1 MTVVSG
7 SNKRDVIPRWRNL
20 HDTIS
25 NGEIGARG
33 EEPKLDERSERELKR
48 SQSDWELDRS
58 QIKAAEF
65 ISAGLVLGVPSQVQD
80 AVSALLENELPPSL
94 RQLAR
99 VVGLGSGEEVVGR
112 VKAPEVTLNDVQLH
126 IAIAGLKQSL
136 VREPRRPLA
145 WLELARLYSQ
155 LGQIGSAT
163 NSILKSIFLAPNN
176 RYVLRSTAAF
186 FTNLGNAERAHSI
199 LVKAERTATD
209 PWLIAAELAT
219 ASKSKQRPKFAKKGL
234 AILEDENFRKLS
246 LSELS
251 AELATME
258 VRNGRAKRARKLVT
272 LALSNPTE
280 NSVAQVESLSE
291 MDKSIELPSGSLDL
305 PAAFEARAKST
316 LEEGDWVE
324 SIDSAELWLTDQPFS
339 SDAAVFASYAALS
352 GLRDFDRAFEFAKR
366 GLKANPQ
373 DVGLMNNAAVAQI
386 EIGNLPVAEDFLKR
400 AKDLDAPRHTRIALE
415 ATLGLLE
422 FRSGFSDEGRTHYEE
437 AIRLAQGEK
446 NQTQHVLASVMLA
459 REEIRNQT
467 LMSTVALQR
476 AERLIKRTES
486 KVVRSWLETVE
497 GEYKS
502 LPESA
507 R

>member
-1 MTVVSG
+1 
-7 SNKRDVIPRWRNL
+7 
-20 HDTIS
+20 
-25 NGEIGARG
+25 
-33 EEPKLDERSERELKR
+33 
-48 SQSDWELDRS
+48 
-58 QIKAAEF
+58 
-65 ISAGLVLGVPSQVQD
+65 
-80 AVSALLENELPPSL
+80 
-94 RQLAR
+94 
-99 VVGLGSGEEVVGR
+99 
-112 VKAPEVTLNDVQLH
+112 
-126 IAIAGLKQSL
+126 
-136 VREPRRPLA
+136 
-145 WLELARLYSQ
+145 
-155 LGQIGSAT
+155 
-163 NSILKSIFLAPNN
+163 
-176 RYVLRSTAAF
+176 
-186 FTNLGNAERAHSI
+186 
-199 LVKAERTATD
+199 
-209 PWLIAAELAT
+209 
-219 ASKSKQRPKFAKKGL
+219 L
-234 AILEDENFRKLS
+234 AILEDESFRKLS

-373 DVGLMNNAAVAQI
+373 DAGLMNNAAVAQI
-386 EIGNLPVAEDFLKR
+386 EIGNLSVAEDFLKR

-422 FRSGFSDEGRTHYEE
+422 FRSGFSDEGRVHYEE
-437 AIRLAQGEK
+437 AIRIAQGER

-459 REEIRNQT
+459 REEIRYRT
-467 LMSTVALQR
+467 LMSTAALQR
-476 AERLIKRTES
+476 AERLMKRTES
-486 KVVRSWLETVE
+486 KVVKSWLETVE
-497 GEYKS
+497 GEYRN